1 MVPHPGYTC
10 PHHHSQNLSGRARL
24 PSKGDAAQAVKV
36 CVLVSG
42 STAPA
47 LGGAMQLRLAFTAE
61 RVITAAAK
69 CYLRYSH
76 RQNGDS
82 MQCVPETARNDGL
95 R

>member
-1 MVPHPGYTC
+1 
-10 PHHHSQNLSGRARL
+10 
-24 PSKGDAAQAVKV
+24 
-36 CVLVSG
+36 
-42 STAPA
+42 
-47 LGGAMQLRLAFTAE
+47 MQLRLAFTAE